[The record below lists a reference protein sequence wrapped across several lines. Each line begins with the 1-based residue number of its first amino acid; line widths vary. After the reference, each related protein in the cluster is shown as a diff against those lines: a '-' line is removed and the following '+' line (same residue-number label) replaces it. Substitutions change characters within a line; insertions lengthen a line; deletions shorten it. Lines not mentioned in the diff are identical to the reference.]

1 MEISAPGVF
10 ISGPAV
16 YDPVQADGEQ
26 VVTGVENSL
35 TDLAATLAHIL
46 AGGMEEPIFDA
57 DVWVRMEELAGTCG
71 KLVAAGADPTPF
83 AAALDRVPRHNARE
97 ETLYHLLRAMALWD
111 ADAATRVIEI
121 LTADLESGQPRHS
134 LIQADYI
141 LRAMIFGVWTNRIKL
156 ADPGA
161 HDMAI
166 RRLWHAMLNQ
176 YRAAMPARD
185 PVPAHARQRDLI
197 VITTGQFI
205 RGAHQP
211 STDMLDF
218 VTKLVLRLG
227 RRVVLVNTA
236 DGPVKSYF
244 PYLGNFVS
252 SVDRELAAGTKLVI
266 DGLPIPFIHLPLGF
280 TDPQMASEA
289 RDQILALKPD
299 LVLSFGTLCPVS
311 DLCRGLLDVVAIPYG
326 SYLPF
331 AEPTWLALPRPL
343 NPGETPAL
351 AVGGLTPDRV
361 IRIEYSYAPPPAM
374 TVRNK
379 AALGLGD
386 DTILTLIIGLRL
398 AREVTPDFAAALD
411 AAVQAEPRLF
421 FLFVGQMDNYADLV
435 APHPALAAR
444 SRSQGHET
452 DVMGLM
458 AAADLYI
465 NPPRG
470 GGGTSAAYALS
481 RGIPAYSLNSGD
493 VGVVVGPAF
502 HLSSYADFAPAT
514 TRYTDDPDLR
524 GQLQE
529 KAKARFAEISS
540 RERMLRQILDGVK
553 AMRAKG

>member
-1 MEISAPGVF
+1 MEAL
-10 ISGPAV
+10 
-16 YDPVQADGEQ
+16 ADTHGQ
-26 VVTGVENSL
+26 
-35 TDLAATLAHIL
+35 
-46 AGGMEEPIFDA
+46 
-57 DVWVRMEELAGTCG
+57 
-71 KLVAAGADPTPF
+71 LVAAGANPAPF
-83 AAALDRVPRHNARE
+83 AAGLDRFPRRNGCE
-97 ETLYHLLRAMALWD
+97 QTLYHLLRASALRDGRAVTDAIEALD
-111 ADAATRVIEI
+111 AD
-121 LTADLESGQPRHS
+121 LNSPRPHHT

-141 LRAMIFGVWTNRIKL
+141 LRGIIFSVWTNRFTPSN
-156 ADPGA
+156 PGA
-161 HDMAI
+161 RDMAI
-166 RRLWHAMLNQ
+166 RRLWHTILNH

-185 PVPAHARQRDLI
+185 PVPPSSRQRDLI

-211 STDMLDF
+211 SKDMLDF

-227 RRVVLVNTA
+227 RRVVLINTA
-236 DGPVKSYF
+236 DGPVNAYY
-244 PYLGNFVS
+244 PYLGGFVS
-252 SVDRELAAGTKLVI
+252 SVDHELVTQTQLTI
-266 DGLPIPFIHLPLGF
+266 NGLPIPFIHLPPGF
-280 TDPQMASEA
+280 TDPQMAA
-289 RDQILALKPD
+289 DIRDRILALKPD

-331 AEPTWLALPRPL
+331 SEPTWLALPRPIT
-343 NPGETPAL
+343 PQETPAL
-351 AVGGLTPDRV
+351 AVGGLTPEKV
-361 IRIEYSYAPPPAM
+361 IRIEYSYAPPPVV
-374 TVRNK
+374 TIRDK
-379 AALGLGD
+379 AGLGLD
-386 DTILTLIIGLRL
+386 DDAILTVIVGLRL
-398 AREVTPDFAAALD
+398 GREVTPDFAAALD

-421 FLFVGQMDNYADLV
+421 FLFVGEMDNYADLV

-444 SRSQGHET
+444 SRAHGHET

-481 RGIPAYSLNSGD
+481 CGIPAYSLNSGD

-502 HLSSYADFAPAT
+502 HLSSYADFAPAA

-524 GQLQE
+524 AQLQE

-553 AMRAKG
+553 AMRATG